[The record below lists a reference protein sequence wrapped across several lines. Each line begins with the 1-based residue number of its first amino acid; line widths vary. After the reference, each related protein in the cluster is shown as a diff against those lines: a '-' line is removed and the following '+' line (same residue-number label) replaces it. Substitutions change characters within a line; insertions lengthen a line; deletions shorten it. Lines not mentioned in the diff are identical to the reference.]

1 MTGPYSM
8 MGYDG
13 ENRPFVKADVDTV
26 TAKAEADARN
36 CWGFLLLPHSEPHQH
51 RAYRGVGPG
60 EYEQVPTRI
69 FVFSNLLN
77 PEIKWIPSKDE
88 IEAGR
93 KLENG

>member
-1 MTGPYSM
+1 MPGTAGGFCCFRTASHTNTEHTG
-8 MGYDG
+8 
-13 ENRPFVKADVDTV
+13 
-26 TAKAEADARN
+26 
-36 CWGFLLLPHSEPHQH
+36 
-51 RAYRGVGPG
+51 GVGPG